1 MCDSSYL
8 SQPCQ
13 LPIPSLSEMYHHPCS
28 SVNKTQKV
36 IKDAY
41 SIVIHYP
48 ILSSVSSIVLAI
60 LICVHFYVSLSQS
73 TSLVKLLSSPPQT
86 RHYPL
91 LPLPSVF
98 PKSSQSNIKKKLQ
111 VQSHLYISLFL
122 LIIINIFQLI
132 LHEDKIFL
140 HLSANKILPQR
151 SLSFLPNQ
159 ADALPHSQIGF
170 HGICICWYH
179 YYYFFQCHLLDKK
192 LYERRSLCFS

>member
-1 MCDSSYL
+1 MKLQKGPFDWCLSVYIFIWIVSFPPQATFISLALAIPKSSQQLINFLSDISIGCLKGQSHKKLICDSSYL

-13 LPIPSLSEMYHHPCS
+13 LPIPSVSEMYHHPCS

-60 LICVHFYVSLSQS
+60 LICVHFYVSLSQA
-73 TSLVKLLSSPPQT
+73 TSLVKLLSSPPHT

-98 PKSSQSNIKKKLQ
+98 FLCCQFPFSSWAQTP
-111 VQSHLYISLFL
+111 V
-122 LIIINIFQLI
+122 
-132 LHEDKIFL
+132 
-140 HLSANKILPQR
+140 
-151 SLSFLPNQ
+151 
-159 ADALPHSQIGF
+159 
-170 HGICICWYH
+170 
-179 YYYFFQCHLLDKK
+179 
-192 LYERRSLCFS
+192 